1 MKGARPTKRMKN
13 RWISLSS
20 IAIGLIFYLIFCKQ
34 GFSETE
40 EVSTDHDLNF
50 GSILPELV
58 YIGYSGKENLVY
70 DVSWTGGIKIGE
82 LHIEI
87 GKLGQDDFEIR
98 VRVTTEHGALHYIY
112 PIEDRYLTRV
122 KGEQKLPYLYE
133 AWQKEGYNYSAYRRT
148 QYDQKN
154 GRVLQHKN
162 GKDKGVIRVD
172 GWMNNEFSSFFNSRL
187 MRFHTGESF
196 LVPTFADS
204 KRAEVVVNVVSK
216 EPLNDSGFGNV
227 ECYKVMPVLTFKG
240 LYDKEGDTIIWYTN
254 DECRVPVRI
263 QSKILLGSLTAEL
276 VEYSNPACGRYQ
288 LDKEASN

>member
-1 MKGARPTKRMKN
+1 MRGFRPMKCMKKG
-13 RWISLSS
+13 WISLSS
-20 IAIGLIFYLIFCKQ
+20 ATIVLFLSFIFCKQ
-34 GFSETE
+34 GFGESE
-40 EVSTDHDLNF
+40 VASNGNDLDF

-58 YIGYSGKENLVY
+58 HIGYSGKENLVY

-87 GKLGQDDFEIR
+87 DKLTQDDFEIR
-98 VRVTTEHGALHYIY
+98 VRVTTEEGALHYIY

-133 AWQKEGYNYSAYRRT
+133 VWQKEGYNYTAHRRT

-187 MRFHTGESF
+187 MRFHIGESF

-216 EPLNDSGFGNV
+216 GVLEDSGLGDV
-227 ECYKVMPVLTFKG
+227 ECYEVMPVLTFKG

-263 QSKILLGSLTAEL
+263 QSKILIGSLTAEL

-288 LDKEASN
+288 LDEEATN